1 MSRTSVLAGA
11 LTLSLVTLG
20 PVLAQTGT
28 SRIDPPPEEPM
39 ARMMK
44 MMDEMRGEMG
54 HMKKQL
60 EAMHGPGM
68 SDMGGMQERMG
79 RMMSR
84 MHTMHTMMEQHR
96 AEMQAHCPASSPPAK
111 PGS

>member
-1 MSRTSVLAGA
+1 
-11 LTLSLVTLG
+11 
-20 PVLAQTGT
+20 
-28 SRIDPPPEEPM
+28 
-39 ARMMK
+39 
-44 MMDEMRGEMG
+44 
-54 HMKKQL
+54 
-60 EAMHGPGM
+60 MHGPGM